1 MYILGTY
8 TDMDEDMKEKI
19 KNIFSHGI
27 AVAASV
33 SDAVII
39 DGGLVSHL
47 SSAETTAEV
56 RPLSSVLGIS
66 RCEGMYGIDPN
77 LSNFHQHHIVV
88 RCNPKALWK
97 ARIKLIRSIIGG
109 GKRPRPV
116 LVILAGSEEGCEGFL
131 RTAADMNWGII
142 VVPETGGQ
150 ADELCSAVAGDG
162 TTSKTMQ
169 FVADNGNISIIP
181 ESCGANEMRTMC
193 RMHLMLSGLSEYW
206 DEVEDDDG
214 SD

>member
-1 MYILGTY
+1 MQLPGSPVVYILGTY

-77 LSNFHQHHIVV
+77 LSNFHHHHIVV
-88 RCNPKALWK
+88 SL
-97 ARIKLIRSIIGG
+97 L
-109 GKRPRPV
+109 
-116 LVILAGSEEGCEGFL
+116 
-131 RTAADMNWGII
+131 
-142 VVPETGGQ
+142 
-150 ADELCSAVAGDG
+150 
-162 TTSKTMQ
+162 
-169 FVADNGNISIIP
+169 
-181 ESCGANEMRTMC
+181 
-193 RMHLMLSGLSEYW
+193 
-206 DEVEDDDG
+206 
-214 SD
+214 